1 MIKLKKFQKFK
12 YVFLTGL
19 IVTVFVTFKDFV
31 FNIFNFDEKYFKIK
45 IKFSVFFVIILIANS
60 LFISLLNIENE

>member
-31 FNIFNFDEKYFKIK
+31 FNIFNFDEKYFEI
-45 IKFSVFFVIILIANS
+45 IINFSIFFVIMLIANS